1 MFVYSMKAT
10 TLKFFAILGVA
21 LIAVLALTLLVPTY
35 SVMTTSAIA
44 EKNESIRF
52 DGIKTNEDRI
62 AFLEQYGWTVEEAP
76 LEEAEVTVPKEFDK
90 VMTTYNELQK
100 QQGLDLAK
108 YAKRTMMR
116 YTYKITNYPDYEGTV
131 YANILVYKNRIVAG
145 DICSSDANGF
155 IHTLSM
161 PEPRAEANG

>member
-1 MFVYSMKAT
+1 MFVYSMKAS

-21 LIAVLALTLLVPTY
+21 LIAVVALTVLVPTY
-35 SVMTTSAIA
+35 TVMTTSAIA

-62 AFLEQYGWTVEEAP
+62 DFLEQYGWTVESTP
-76 LEEAEVTVPKEFDK
+76 IEEVEVTVPREFDK
-90 VMTTYNELQK
+90 VMMTYNEIQK
-100 QQGLDLAK
+100 QQGLDLSK
-108 YAKRTMMR
+108 YAKKTMMR
-116 YTYKITNYPDYEGTV
+116 YTYKVTNYPDYAGTV
-131 YANILVYKNRIVAG
+131 YTNILVYKNRVVAG

-161 PEPRAEANG
+161 PDVDKRND

>member
-1 MFVYSMKAT
+1 MFVYSMKAS

-21 LIAVLALTLLVPTY
+21 LIAIATLMFLIPTY
-35 SVMTTSAIA
+35 TVTTTAAIA
-44 EKNESIRF
+44 EKIESIRF
-52 DGIKTNEDRI
+52 DGVKSNEDRI
-62 AFLEQYGWTVEEAP
+62 AFLEQYGWRVETAP

-100 QQGLDLAK
+100 QQGLDLSK

-116 YTYKITNYPDYEGTV
+116 YTYKVTNYPDYSGTV
-131 YANILVYKNRIVAG
+131 YANILVYKNRVVAG

-161 PEPRAEANG
+161 PSVEPRE